1 MGTAF
6 IERALLWIV
15 LLPLLGALINGIAG
29 RRADKSLVTG
39 VAVGSVFGAFLL
51 ALVCFG
57 YLLSTGGDAA
67 VQNTVYTWF
76 SITVHGA
83 EVPIHVRFL
92 MDHLSGIM
100 TVMVTGIGALIHV
113 YSVGY
118 MGDDPGYARFMTY
131 LNLFMASMLILVL
144 GSSLPLMFVGWEGVG
159 LCSYLLIGFWYE
171 NADYAAAGRKAF
183 VVNRIGDFG
192 VLMGM
197 FLLVWAVVPMGHSPG
212 AVVEA
217 FDFQTI
223 NAAAPALGNRTFNLG
238 TLQLDTSIATLAV
251 LFLFLG
257 CAGKSAQI
265 PLYVWLPDAM
275 AGPTPVSALI
285 HAATMVTAGVYLMV
299 RLSPLVVQSPY
310 AMSFIAI
317 VGALTAL
324 LAASIALVQNQMKKI
339 LAYSTVS
346 QLGFM
351 FAAVGMGAF
360 AGGVFHVFTHA
371 FFKAC
376 LFLGAGSVMH
386 AVHAHGDADIR
397 WLGGLKKWL
406 PKTHITFAIA
416 TAAIAGLPLLSG
428 FFSKDEIL
436 LGAATWG
443 ATSPYGAWVGW
454 LVFGM
459 LIVAATMTAFYMF
472 RLYFRTFHGEFKG
485 GHEPHGQHGEDAHA
499 EHAHGEDAHGED
511 AHGGHHAHEP
521 HESPDSMTVPLI
533 VLAAGAVLVGYLG
546 LPHAF
551 HAPNWWSSWLTPQYE
566 VFVDALHESE
576 AEDPAAQI
584 AEATSA
590 ARAEVPVWRV
600 ATLQFRSEDPTQNV
614 PQLAHPPSWVPWLA
628 MGLGTLAGLIGL
640 LLAYLIYIRR
650 QGEPAAAMK
659 AKAEGLH
666 RFLMN
671 KWYVDELYGATVVA
685 GSKWL
690 AVFAAN
696 FDRVV
701 VDGLLAKVTAA
712 LAKASGY
719 LLTRTQTGAVYAYAG
734 MFVVGLA
741 GLLWWFTYPHPDL
754 RRVDED
760 TPGSITWNAG
770 QGIGHEYRWDW
781 ESDGEWDTEWSRE
794 SIATHSYEDV
804 QNLFGLTAILAFP
817 EEMEPSPWAALTGR
831 AQRTEIVLEPGGDP
845 VTLPVDGLVPVQ
857 ADNDVLPTV
866 AYRNVFRVDGRLPS
880 ELQPAEPQPQGA
892 DAPPTTRIEL
902 QLLDDAGGV
911 VWDEE
916 HEVTVAEGGGFSAL
930 LGANEPLRA
939 DHYRRAM
946 SVRVRV
952 NGAALGEQPPL
963 GEPRTVVLLRI
974 NGAMIA
980 DNDGLRDGLLALSPG
995 RSVAVGRATLTVGV
1009 QVRATVAVRNSFG
1022 NQARSSAD
1030 ATLRLGGSAAPTA
1043 RLGLGEESAR

>member
-1 MGTAF
+1 MGPAF

-57 YLLSTGGDAA
+57 YLLSTGGDAV

-118 MGDDPGYARFMTY
+118 MGEDPGYARFMTY

-197 FLLVWAVVPMGHSPG
+197 FLLVWAVVPAGHGPG

-217 FDFQTI
+217 FDFQAI
-223 NAAAPALGNRTFNLG
+223 NAAAPALGNRPFNIGTF
-238 TLQLDTSIATLAV
+238 QLDTSIATLAV

-406 PKTHITFAIA
+406 PKTHVTFAIA

-428 FFSKDEIL
+428 FFSKDEIPPRRRDLGSHEPLRRVGGLARLRHAHRRRDDDGL
-436 LGAATWG
+436 LHVPALLPHLPRRVQGRARAARPARRARARRARRARARRGARRPPRARAARVARLDDGAAHRPGRGRG
-443 ATSPYGAWVGW
+443 ARGLPRPAARVPRAE
-454 LVFGM
+454 LVEQ
-459 LIVAATMTAFYMF
+459 L
-472 RLYFRTFHGEFKG
+472 
-485 GHEPHGQHGEDAHA
+485 AHA
-499 EHAHGEDAHGED
+499 AVRGLRRRAPRERGRGSRRADR
-511 AHGGHHAHEP
+511 GGDRRRAQRGAGLARGHPA
-521 HESPDSMTVPLI
+521 VPLGGPEPER
-533 VLAAGAVLVGYLG
+533 A
-546 LPHAF
+546 
-551 HAPNWWSSWLTPQYE
+551 
-566 VFVDALHESE
+566 
-576 AEDPAAQI
+576 
-584 AEATSA
+584 A
-590 ARAEVPVWRV
+590 ARAP
-600 ATLQFRSEDPTQNV
+600 
-614 PQLAHPPSWVPWLA
+614 AHVGA
-628 MGLGTLAGLIGL
+628 LAGHGPRHARGPARALPRL
-640 LLAYLIYIRR
+640 LHL
-650 QGEPAAAMK
+650 PAAAGR
-659 AKAEGLH
+659 ARGRDEGEGRGPPQVL
-666 RFLMN
+666 
-671 KWYVDELYGATVVA
+671 DEQVVRGRALRRHGGRGEQVA
-685 GSKWL
+685 G
-690 AVFAAN
+690 
-696 FDRVV
+696 
-701 VDGLLAKVTAA
+701 GLR
-712 LAKASGY
+712 G
-719 LLTRTQTGAVYAYAG
+719 Q
-734 MFVVGLA
+734 
-741 GLLWWFTYPHPDL
+741 L
-754 RRVDED
+754 RSRGGRR
-760 TPGSITWNAG
+760 PAG
-770 QGIGHEYRWDW
+770 QGHRRAREGERLPPHAHADGSRLRLRRDVRGGPRRPALVVHLPAPGPAGGGGRDARQHHLERGPRHRPGVPLGLGVGRRVGHRVVA
-781 ESDGEWDTEWSRE
+781 RR
-794 SIATHSYEDV
+794 ARHP
-804 QNLFGLTAILAFP
+804 LLR
-817 EEMEPSPWAALTGR
+817 GR
-831 AQRTEIVLEPGGDP
+831 A
-845 VTLPVDGLVPVQ
+845 
-857 ADNDVLPTV
+857 
-866 AYRNVFRVDGRLPS
+866 
-880 ELQPAEPQPQGA
+880 
-892 DAPPTTRIEL
+892 
-902 QLLDDAGGV
+902 
-911 VWDEE
+911 
-916 HEVTVAEGGGFSAL
+916 
-930 LGANEPLRA
+930 EPLRPRG
-939 DHYRRAM
+939 DPRLPRGD
-946 SVRVRV
+946 
-952 NGAALGEQPPL
+952 GALPL
-963 GEPRTVVLLRI
+963 GGAHRGPRSR
-974 NGAMIA
+974 
-980 DNDGLRDGLLALSPG
+980 P
-995 RSVAVGRATLTVGV
+995 RSCSSRAAI
-1009 QVRATVAVRNSFG
+1009 R
-1022 NQARSSAD
+1022 
-1030 ATLRLGGSAAPTA
+1030 
-1043 RLGLGEESAR
+1043 